1 MDHIVLLICLFP
13 VVFMLHDFEE
23 IVMQQRWME
32 RNADELSRRFPV
44 LRKQIMQLRELST
57 TGFANSGCRGIYYY
71 QWRICLCS
79 SFPALF
85 FVDGFV
91 PCIWHTFARACGAIR
106 TAKEVYSGYSNLIT
120 LSALCGL
127 CLLFL
132 LFYRFVY
139 CNGFSIG
146 RNIGCPYYD
155 AEFEIGSC
163 VGAQAGCS
171 HLIDQDALIPPTGLR
186 IILCHP
192 SLRIS
197 TK

>member
-1 MDHIVLLICLFP
+1 MSVSRRLHGW
-13 VVFMLHDFEE
+13 HDFEE
-23 IVMQQRWME
+23 IIMQQRWME

-57 TGFANSGCRGIYYY
+57 TGFAIAVAEEFIIISGVSVYAVLSRHYFL
-71 QWRICLCS
+71 WM
-79 SFPALF
+79 ALF
-85 FVDGFV
+85 LAFGIHLLVHVGQFVLLRKYIPAIV
-91 PCIWHTFARACGAIR
+91 TFIA
-106 TAKEVYSGYSNLIT
+106 

-132 LFYRFVY
+132 LFYGLVY

-146 RNIGCPYYD
+146 RNIGCLYYGV
-155 AEFEIGSC
+155 EFEIGSC

>member
-23 IVMQQRWME
+23 IIMQQRWME

-57 TGFANSGCRGIYYY
+57 TGFAIAVAEEFIIISGVSVYAVLSQHYFL
-71 QWRICLCS
+71 WM
-79 SFPALF
+79 ALF
-85 FVDGFV
+85 LAFGIHLLVHVGQFVLLRKYI
-91 PCIWHTFARACGAIR
+91 P
-106 TAKEVYSGYSNLIT
+106 GYSNLIA

-132 LFYRFVY
+132 LFYGLVY

-146 RNIGCPYYD
+146 RNIGCPYYGV
-155 AEFEIGSC
+155 ESEIGSC
-163 VGAQAGCS
+163 VGAQAGCP

>member
-13 VVFMLHDFEE
+13 IVFMLHDFEE
-23 IVMQQRWME
+23 IIMQQRWME

-57 TGFANSGCRGIYYY
+57 TGFAIAVAEEFIIM
-71 QWRICLCS
+71 QWCICLCS

-132 LFYRFVY
+132 LFYGLVY

-146 RNIGCPYYD
+146 RNIGCPCYGV
-155 AEFEIGSC
+155 ESEIGSC
-163 VGAQAGCS
+163 VGAQARCP
-171 HLIDQDALIPPTGLR
+171 HLIDQDALIPPMDLR